1 MKTPI
6 LTFSALLLAV
16 PTVWS
21 ATERLNDQASPRQV
35 VEAKAR
41 WLGEQNPDKLTDE
54 EFNTMVAEALA
65 VEIRLDTARFVGQ
78 GARIFLRLPARIRG
92 LKSPNAIRLEWKTQ
106 GIFAAGS
113 VVAGNRAQIF
123 EGTIPGPLMTDIFD
137 FTMYID
143 SRDLVVPL
151 SFDPIYEIDEID
163 ID

>member
-1 MKTPI
+1 MKTAIALCCSLLFPVP
-6 LTFSALLLAV
+6 SAL
-16 PTVWS
+16 
-21 ATERLNDQASPRQV
+21 ATERLSDRASPQQV
-35 VEAKAR
+35 VEAPVH

-54 EFNTMVAEALA
+54 EFNTMVAEARG

-78 GARIFLRLPARIRG
+78 PARIFLRLPARIRG
-92 LKSPNAIRLEWKTQ
+92 LRSPNAIRLEWKTQ

-143 SRDLVVPL
+143 SRDFVAPM

-163 ID
+163 VE

>member
-6 LTFSALLLAV
+6 LTFFALLLAV

-35 VEAKAR
+35 VEATVE
-41 WLGEQNPDKLTDE
+41 WFGEHDSDRLTDE
-54 EFNTMVAEALA
+54 EFNTSVARASE

-78 GARIFLRLPARIRG
+78 QGRIFLRLPTRIRG
-92 LKSPNAIRLEWKTQ
+92 LRSPNALRMEWKTQ
-106 GIFAAGS
+106 GVFAAGS

-123 EGTIPGPLMTDIFD
+123 EGIIPGPLMTDIFD

-151 SFDPIYEIDEID
+151 SFDPIYEIDVE
-163 ID
+163 

>member
-6 LTFSALLLAV
+6 LTLFALLVAV

-21 ATERLNDQASPRQV
+21 ATERLNDQPSPRQV
-35 VEAKAR
+35 VEATAH
-41 WLGEQNPDKLTDE
+41 WLGEQNTDKLTDE
-54 EFNTMVAEALA
+54 EFNTMVAEARG
-65 VEIRLDTARFVGQ
+65 VEIRLVTARFVGQ
-78 GARIFLRLPARIRG
+78 PARIFLRLPARIRG
-92 LKSPNAIRLEWKTQ
+92 LRSPNAIRLEWKPQ

-123 EGTIPGPLMTDIFD
+123 EGPIPGPLMTDIFD

-151 SFDPIYEIDEID
+151 SFDPIYEIDVD
-163 ID
+163 